1 MALIT
6 ISYSE
11 LCKFCDLPR
20 ERVEE
25 DLTRLGV
32 PIEKFEADELA
43 LEITPNR
50 PDMLCVEGVGR
61 ALAAFSKK
69 SVKNYKIEKSQISL
83 SVDPSVS
90 QVRPFIGMAAVYGAA
105 LGESGLLSMI
115 QLQEKLHDTLGRKR
129 RKVAIGLHN
138 LDKIASPFKYA
149 AVEPDSILFIPL
161 DKTQPMTPKQ
171 ILTSHEK
178 GVAYAHLVPGS
189 CPMITDSGNNV
200 LSFPPII
207 NGELTRVTAQTTNL
221 LIDATGANAS
231 AVSQAVNIIAAALA
245 DRGGQVQSIKIN
257 SREYPVLKEKKMKI
271 PVASASK
278 LLGAKLNAKQ
288 AADSLRLLG
297 HRVSGTDVYMPGY
310 RADVIHEVDLIE
322 DIAIALDY
330 NAITP
335 TLPNFFEEGSKKAEA
350 PYHDALVGLGFLET
364 VSWHLT
370 NEPALARARYSGPL
384 PLKIQ
389 NPLTQD
395 YTHFRPSLLQNLLS
409 ILAESK
415 NEKTP
420 QKIYEEGV
428 VALPSLEN
436 RLACAILHS
445 KASFSDI
452 KSVLMAVAQ
461 SLGVQNVELK
471 PEPNTQF
478 IAGRCGGVYF
488 DGKPVGYIGEITP
501 YALADFGIEQPIA
514 AFEIKVK

>member
-25 DLTRLGV
+25 CLTRLGV
-32 PIEKFEADELA
+32 PIERFEEDELA

-50 PDMLCVEGVGR
+50 PDLLCVEGVGR

-69 SVKNYKIEKSQISL
+69 EVRAYAAEKSQISL
-83 SVDPSVS
+83 TVDPSVAK
-90 QVRPFIGMAAVYGAA
+90 VRPFIGVAAVYGAT
-105 LGESGLLSMI
+105 LGEAGLLSMI

-138 LDKIASPFKYA
+138 LDAVAPPFKYA
-149 AVEPDSILFIPL
+149 AVDPNSNAFIPL
-161 DKTQPMTPKQ
+161 DKQSPMTPSQ
-171 ILTSHEK
+171 ILKSHEK
-178 GVAYAHLVPGS
+178 GTAYAHLVPTL
-189 CPMITDSGNNV
+189 CPLITDANNKV

-207 NGELTRVTAQTTNL
+207 NGELTRVTADTKNL
-221 LIDATGANAS
+221 LIDATGTNAA
-231 AVSQAVNIIAAALA
+231 AVSQAVNILAAALA
-245 DRGGQVQSIKIN
+245 DRGGKVQSVKMN
-257 SREYPVLKEKKMKI
+257 SREYLVLREKKMKL
-271 PVASASK
+271 PCAAAQT
-278 LLGAKLNAKQ
+278 LLGVKLSTKQ
-288 AADSLRLLG
+288 AADSLRMLG
-297 HRVSGTDVYMPGY
+297 YRISGTQVFVPGY

-330 NAITP
+330 NSITP
-335 TLPNFFEEGSKKAEA
+335 TLPNFFEEGSKTEEA
-350 PYHDALVGLGFLET
+350 AYHETLTGLGFLEI

-370 NEPALARARYSGPL
+370 NEDLLAKARYSGPV

-389 NPLTQD
+389 NPLTFD
-395 YTHFRPSLLQNLLS
+395 FTHFRPSLLQNLLS
-409 ILAESK
+409 VFAESK

-428 VALPSLEN
+428 VALPELETH
-436 RLACAILHS
+436 LACGILHS
-445 KASFSDI
+445 KASFSEI
-452 KSVLMAVAQ
+452 KSVLMAVSQ
-461 SLGVQNVELK
+461 SLGISNVELK

-488 DGKPVGYIGEITP
+488 DGKLAGYVGEITP

-514 AFEIKVK
+514 AFEIRVK